1 MAQLSRDAW
10 DVRCLGTLG
19 GLVGVVLGF
28 VLFAYIGAVMNAG
41 LFSIIL
47 GVIGIPIG
55 FFFGVRIALSMM
67 AK

>member
-19 GLVGVVLGF
+19 GLIGLVLGF
-28 VLFAYIGAVMNAG
+28 VLFAYVGAVLNAG
-41 LFSIIL
+41 LFSIFL
-47 GVIGIPIG
+47 GLIGIPIR
-55 FFFGVRIALSMM
+55 FFFGVRVALSMM